1 MDRATRDSA
10 MRIVFL
16 AKVPRKK
23 PILTLEKA
31 ASNSRPYLVKELV
44 WRPMKATAA
53 PVVAVIRQPKRSV
66 NILTIG
72 EQKKIMPMARAA
84 THAGEKRSR
93 ETLELL

>member
-1 MDRATRDSA
+1 MDRTTGDSA
-10 MRIVFL
+10 KGTVFL
-16 AKVPRKK
+16 AEVPRKK
-23 PILTLEKA
+23 PILTLEKV

-66 NILTIG
+66 NILTMG

-84 THAGEKRSR
+84 THAVEKRST
-93 ETLELL
+93 ETLALL